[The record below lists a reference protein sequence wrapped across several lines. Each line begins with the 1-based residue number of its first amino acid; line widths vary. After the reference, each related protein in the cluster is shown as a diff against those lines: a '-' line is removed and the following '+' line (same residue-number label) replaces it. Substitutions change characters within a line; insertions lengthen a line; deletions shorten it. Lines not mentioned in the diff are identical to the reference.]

1 MFFQH
6 YVKFVLLWS
15 KQDKNIKTLTNDQIR
30 ILEFSFKYIHP
41 VVGLHATII
50 LYLLIHKVYEIRKNS
65 VLLKH
70 YENNKE
76 NNTV

>member
-1 MFFQH
+1 MNLLLRQSNCFLTRVFFQH

-30 ILEFSFKYIHP
+30 ILEFSLKYINP

-50 LYLLIHKVYEIRKNS
+50 LYLLIHKAYEIRQK
-65 VLLKH
+65 
-70 YENNKE
+70 
-76 NNTV
+76 